1 MTNMR
6 RAVAKVA
13 LALVM
18 TGSMAVA
25 APGIAGAAQNSGGH
39 HLRHNSG
46 MARHRS
52 CTREQG
58 RLAFQLRRQQQFAA
72 HTAAFARLE
81 AAATKAGNKDLEA
94 YWAKV
99 VSKRD
104 TYSSHQQ
111 AKLQARLAHDATT
124 RGLVNGKCA

>member
-6 RAVAKVA
+6 RAMAKVA

-18 TGSMAVA
+18 TGSLAAAGPAV
-25 APGIAGAAQNSGGH
+25 AGAAASSGGH

-46 MARHRS
+46 LARHRS
-52 CTREQG
+52 CTREQSH
-58 RLAFQLRRQQQFAA
+58 LAFQLRRQKQFAA
-72 HTAAFARLE
+72 QTAVFTRLE
-81 AAATKAGNKDLEA
+81 AQAGKSGNKDLEA

-99 VSKRD
+99 VTRRD

-111 AKLQARLAHDATT
+111 TKLQARVGHDAKT
-124 RGLVNGKCA
+124 RGLVNGTCA

>member
-1 MTNMR
+1 MTTIR
-6 RAVAKVA
+6 RAVVQVT

-25 APGIAGAAQNSGGH
+25 APGIAGATQSSGGH

-46 MARHRS
+46 LARHRS

-58 RLAFQLRRQQQFAA
+58 RLAFQVRRQQQFTA

-81 AAATKAGNKDLEA
+81 AAATKAGNKDLAA
-94 YWAKV
+94 YWAEV
-99 VSKRD
+99 VTRRD

-111 AKLQARLAHDATT
+111 TKLEARQTHDAKA
-124 RGLVNGKCA
+124 RGLVNGKCT